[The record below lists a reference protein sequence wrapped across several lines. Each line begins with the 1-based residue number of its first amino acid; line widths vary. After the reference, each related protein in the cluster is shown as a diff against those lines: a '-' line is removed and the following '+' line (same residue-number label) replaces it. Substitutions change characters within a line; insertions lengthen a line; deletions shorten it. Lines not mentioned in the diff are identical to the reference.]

1 MVDML
6 STLAEKMLGTL
17 GTRDHHLSPLG
28 SPVRAARLQKPPPKP
43 ARTPA
48 AHPRRSHG
56 ARNPREERGIAR
68 AGGLVEAT
76 KSQRLAGRQTAVPR
90 LHPPPSMSPHPA
102 RCRERRIESRRQAGR
117 MGACTACARWIGMM
131 DGWSR
136 ASRAAGS
143 TCTCCPPAESAISAA
158 ARKCTNP

>member
-1 MVDML
+1 MYSWIDYVR
-6 STLAEKMLGTL
+6 STW
-17 GTRDHHLSPLG
+17 DHLQSPLG
-28 SPVRAARLQKPPPKP
+28 SPVRAARVQKPPPP
-43 ARTPA
+43 GPQTPA
-48 AHPRRSHG
+48 TLPHRSHG
-56 ARNPREERGIAR
+56 ARSTREERRIAR
-68 AGGLVEAT
+68 TGGLVEAA
-76 KSQRLAGRQTAVPR
+76 KPQRLADRQTAVPR

-102 RCRERRIESRRQAGR
+102 PAPERRIESRRQAGR

-143 TCTCCPPAESAISAA
+143 TCTCRPPAESAVSEA